1 MVDMNSAQEELLAL
15 LLEEQGIASEQ
26 APPLTPRARNTPPPL
41 SFAQQ
46 RLWFLEQWEQGSAA
60 YNIFDAA
67 RLSGVLKVDA
77 LERALSEIVRRHEVL
92 RTTFKGIEG
101 TPVQVIHPAVPLNLP
116 LIDLRLLPRPQ
127 REAEV
132 LRMAGEAACQPF
144 NLDQGPLLRVT
155 LLRVDEHEH
164 VLLLTIHHIIFDV
177 WSRKVFRRE
186 LHTLYEAYLHGR
198 AAPLPELPIQYADY
212 VYWQRE
218 WLESGLQ
225 TQQMAYWKERLG
237 GALPVLELPAD
248 YPRPARQTFN
258 GALLSRVLPDAL
270 GQALLRLGQREGA
283 TLFMTLLAVFKA
295 LLQRYTGQHDI
306 IVGTPIANR
315 ARIETEG
322 LIGFFLNTLAL
333 RTDLSG
339 DPSFTELLTR
349 VREQALQAYD
359 HQDLPFERLVEEL
372 QPTRDPSHSPL
383 FQVMFVLQND
393 AQQPVGLPGVTST
406 PLEVDNHTAKF
417 DLTVFVI
424 ESGQRLTTFFEYNT
438 DLFSEHTVARWLDHW
453 QTLLEGIVADPA
465 QRLSDLPL
473 LSAPERHQLLV
484 EWNPWPPSPAEQT
497 LAGLF
502 EAQVERTP
510 HAVAVVFEDQ
520 ALSYD
525 ELNGRANQLAHR
537 LRALGVG
544 PEVLVGLCMER
555 SIEMV
560 VGLLGILKA
569 GGAYVPLDPGFPKE
583 RLAFLLEDTGVRVLI
598 AQQRLVAQLPAHRA
612 RVLCLPSAALEE
624 EPRANPVSG
633 VRPDHLAYVM
643 YTSGSTGTPK
653 GVAVPQRAVARLVTH
668 TDYVTLGPEQVFL
681 QLAPLAFDA
690 STFELW
696 GALLNGGKLV
706 VFPPHT
712 PTLAEL
718 GATLQARRITTLWLT
733 AGLFHAMV
741 DEQLGAFRGVR
752 QLLAGGDVL
761 SVPHVQ
767 RFLAAH
773 PDCRLINGYGPTE
786 NTTFSCCYT
795 IPPHA
800 APGRA
805 VPIGRPI
812 ANTQAYILDAYCH
825 PVPIGVSGELYL
837 GGAGLARG
845 YHNRPELTA
854 EKFIPHP
861 FSPDPDARLYKTGDL
876 ACYLAD
882 GNIEFLGRTDHQV
895 KIRGFRIELGEI
907 EAVLGTHPS
916 IKEAV
921 VIAREDTPGDKRL
934 VAYLAASPAPSSQEL
949 RNYLMARL
957 PEYMLPAI
965 FVMLDALPLT
975 PNGKLDRKALPAP
988 GATQAGSG
996 YTAPRDN
1003 LELQLSK
1010 IWERLL
1016 RVPAVGIH
1024 DNFFEL
1030 GGHSLL
1036 AVRLVAQI
1044 EKIWGKNVPLATL
1057 FQAPAI
1063 DRLADILR
1071 QQGWSASWSSLVP
1084 IQPLGTKPPF
1094 FWVHGG
1100 GGNLLQFRKFAEHL
1114 GADQPF
1120 YGLQAYC
1127 LDGRR
1132 AKLTR
1137 VEDMAAH
1144 YITEL
1149 RTVQAEGP
1157 YYLGG
1162 HCFGG
1167 WVALEMAQQL
1177 SAQGEQVAFLACT
1190 DSSPPPLSQEE
1201 LQLDAEQDWRDKM
1214 KLHRDNLTQLSRT
1227 AKLMYFIKRTRTK
1240 LRATYERL
1248 AYKFYLR
1255 IGIPIPQALRIR
1267 YIFDVNVRAQCNY
1280 IARPYAG
1287 SIILLWADHD
1297 IKRRFHAHYQ
1307 EGWRRLAAG
1316 VENYDLPLG
1325 HTDVFRDPYVRHVAE
1340 RLTQCLARA
1349 QAAHGG

>member
-1 MVDMNSAQEELLAL
+1 MNSAQEELLAL
-15 LLEEQGIASEQ
+15 LLEEQGIDTEQ

-60 YNIFDAA
+60 YNICDAA
-67 RLSGVLKVDA
+67 RLSGVLKVDI

-92 RTTFKGIEG
+92 RTTFKSIEG
-101 TPVQVIHPAVPLNLP
+101 TPVQVIHPATPLNLP

-132 LRMAGEAACQPF
+132 LRMAGEAARQLF

-164 VLLLTIHHIIFDV
+164 VLLLTIHHIIFDI

-186 LHTLYEAYLHGR
+186 LHTLYEAYLQGR
-198 AAPLPELPIQYADY
+198 AAPLAELPIQYADY
-212 VYWQRE
+212 AYWQRE
-218 WLESGLQ
+218 WLQSGLQ
-225 TQQMAYWKERLG
+225 AQQMAYWKERLG

-248 YPRPARQTFN
+248 YPRPAQQTFN
-258 GALLSRVLPDAL
+258 GALVSRVLPDAL
-270 GQALLRLGQREGA
+270 SQALLHLGQREGA
-283 TLFMTLLAVFKA
+283 TLFMTLLAAFKA
-295 LLQRYTGQHDI
+295 LLHRYTGQHDI

-315 ARIETEG
+315 SRIETEG

-333 RTDLSG
+333 RTDVSG
-339 DPSFTELLTR
+339 DPSFTELLIR

-393 AQQPVGLPGVTST
+393 VQQSVGLPGVTFT

-424 ESGQRLTTFFEYNT
+424 ESGRRLTTHFEYNT
-438 DLFSEHTVARWLDHW
+438 DLFSEQTVAPWLDHW

-465 QRLSDLPL
+465 QRLSELPL
-473 LSAPERHQLLV
+473 LSAPERHRLLV
-484 EWNPWPPSPAEQT
+484 EWNPWPPFPTEQT

-510 HAVAVVFEDQ
+510 HAIAVAFEDRV
-520 ALSYD
+520 LSYD

-555 SIEMV
+555 SLELV

-569 GGAYVPLDPGFPKE
+569 GGAYVPLDPGYPKE
-583 RLAFLLEDTGVRVLI
+583 RLAFLLEDTGVRVLV

-624 EPRANPVSG
+624 ESRANPVSG

-681 QLAPLAFDA
+681 QFAPLAFDA

-718 GATLQARRITTLWLT
+718 GTTLQARRITTLWLT

-741 DEQLGAFRGVR
+741 DEQLWAFQGVR

-773 PDCRLINGYGPTE
+773 PGCRLINGYGPTE

-800 APGRA
+800 ALGRA

-812 ANTQAYILDAYCH
+812 AHTQAYILDAYCH
-825 PVPIGVSGELYL
+825 PVPIGVFGELYL

-861 FSPDPDARLYKTGDL
+861 FSPDPSARLYKTGDL
-876 ACYLAD
+876 ARYLPD

-907 EAVLGTHPS
+907 EAVLSAHPS

-965 FVMLDALPLT
+965 FVILDALPLT

-988 GATQAGSG
+988 GATQAGPS

-1057 FQAPAI
+1057 FQA
-1063 DRLADILR
+1063 
-1071 QQGWSASWSSLVP
+1071 
-1084 IQPLGTKPPF
+1084 
-1094 FWVHGG
+1094 
-1100 GGNLLQFRKFAEHL
+1100 
-1114 GADQPF
+1114 
-1120 YGLQAYC
+1120 
-1127 LDGRR
+1127 
-1132 AKLTR
+1132 
-1137 VEDMAAH
+1137 
-1144 YITEL
+1144 
-1149 RTVQAEGP
+1149 
-1157 YYLGG
+1157 
-1162 HCFGG
+1162 
-1167 WVALEMAQQL
+1167 
-1177 SAQGEQVAFLACT
+1177 
-1190 DSSPPPLSQEE
+1190 
-1201 LQLDAEQDWRDKM
+1201 
-1214 KLHRDNLTQLSRT
+1214 
-1227 AKLMYFIKRTRTK
+1227 
-1240 LRATYERL
+1240 
-1248 AYKFYLR
+1248 
-1255 IGIPIPQALRIR
+1255 
-1267 YIFDVNVRAQCNY
+1267 
-1280 IARPYAG
+1280 
-1287 SIILLWADHD
+1287 
-1297 IKRRFHAHYQ
+1297 
-1307 EGWRRLAAG
+1307 
-1316 VENYDLPLG
+1316 
-1325 HTDVFRDPYVRHVAE
+1325 
-1340 RLTQCLARA
+1340 
-1349 QAAHGG
+1349 